1 MVPPP
6 QVLNAEDISAII
18 PPIEE
23 KKQNGGFFQRALG
36 RITAAPTKNSS
47 SLNTS
52 KPAASDLSKTNLF
65 GLSKANKSKYLSSSS
80 SGESVASSSES
91 DDSSSSSSNEDQ
103 KKKLKLG

>member
-1 MVPPP
+1 VVPPP

-52 KPAASDLSKTNLF
+52 KPAASDLSKTNL
-65 GLSKANKSKYLSSSS
+65 SKANKSKYLSSSS